1 MPATLFYNARL
12 LDPWTHLDRAGELLT
27 IDGRIAAVGNV
38 ASDQI
43 PADAIRV
50 DCRGNCLAPGL
61 VDLRVH
67 LREPGQ
73 EHVETIEGT
82 SRAAVAGGIT
92 TLVGLPDTT
101 PVIDDV
107 SLVEFVTRR
116 ARKAGL
122 VNIYTYAAA
131 TSGLKGVELAEIGLM
146 AAAGALG
153 FTDGSEPIADSLV
166 MRRLL
171 SYARTFDQLVLQRP
185 EDPRLAAG
193 GAATEGEIASRLG
206 IPAIPAAAELIL
218 LERDLHLV
226 ELTGGRY
233 HASLISTAAAVNA
246 IAAAKARGLP
256 VTCDTAPPYFTLNE
270 QAIDGYSTEAR
281 LSPPLRSETDRRAIV
296 EGLKNGTIDAIT
308 SDHAPVDQ
316 DEKRVPFV
324 DATPGAVGLETLLPL
339 VLGLYHR
346 GEMSLLGALRAIT
359 QAPAQILR
367 LPVGRLA
374 IDSAADL
381 VLFDPDIPWR
391 LARSKFKT
399 TANNTPFDGMPVQGK
414 AIKTFVAGRLVFGF
428 DA

>member
-1 MPATLFYNARL
+1 MPATLYSNARL
-12 LDPWTHLDRAGELLT
+12 LDPWTHLDQTGDLLAV
-27 IDGRIAAVGNV
+27 DGRIAAIGT
-38 ASDQI
+38 I
-43 PADAIRV
+43 PAKLIPDQAIRV

-73 EHVETIEGT
+73 EHVETLEVT
-82 SRAAVAGGIT
+82 SRAAVAGGVT
-92 TLVGLPDTT
+92 TLVGLPDTS
-101 PVIDDV
+101 PVIDDI

-122 VNIYTYAAA
+122 VNTYTYAAA
-131 TSGLKGVELAEIGLM
+131 TKGLEGKALAELGLM

-153 FTDGSEPIADSLV
+153 FTDAAPVADSLV

-171 SYARTFDQLVLQRP
+171 SYARTFDQLIVQRP
-185 EDPRLAAG
+185 EDPRLAEG

-206 IPAIPAAAELIL
+206 IPAVPAAAELIL
-218 LERDLHLV
+218 LERDLRLV

-233 HASLISTAAAVNA
+233 HASLISTAAAVHA
-246 IAAAKARGLP
+246 IAAAKTRGLP

-270 QAIDGYSTEAR
+270 SAIDGYSTDAR
-281 LSPPLRSETDRRAIV
+281 LSPPLRSEADRQAIV

-316 DEKRVPFV
+316 DEKRVPFIA
-324 DATPGAVGLETLLPL
+324 ATPGAIGLETLLPL

-346 GEMSLLGALRAIT
+346 GEMSLLAALRAVT

-381 VLFDPDIPWR
+381 ILFDLDKPWR
-391 LARSKFKT
+391 IERAKLRS
-399 TANNTPFDGMPVQGK
+399 TATNTPFDGAPVQGK
-414 AIKTFVAGRLVFGF
+414 VLKTFVAGRLVYGF

>member
-1 MPATLFYNARL
+1 MPATLFSNARL
-12 LDPWTHLDRAGELLT
+12 LDPWTHLDQVGDLLAV
-27 IDGRIAAVGNV
+27 DGRIAAIGAVTPSQV
-38 ASDQI
+38 
-43 PADAIRV
+43 PADAIRI

-61 VDLRVH
+61 VDMRVH

-82 SRAAVAGGIT
+82 SRMAVAGGIT
-92 TLVGLPDTT
+92 SLVGLPDTT

-131 TSGLKGVELAEIGLM
+131 TKGLDGSTLSELGLM

-153 FTDGSEPIADSLV
+153 FTDGTAPIADSLV

-171 SYARTFDQLVLQRP
+171 SYARTFDQLVIQRP
-185 EDPRLAAG
+185 EDPRLAEG
-193 GAATEGEIASRLG
+193 GAATEGEVASRLG
-206 IPAIPAAAELIL
+206 IPGIPAAAELIL
-218 LERDLHLV
+218 LERDLRLV

-233 HASLISTAAAVNA
+233 HASLVSTAAAVHA
-246 IAAAKARGLP
+246 IAAAKTRGLP

-270 QAIDGYSTEAR
+270 SAIEGYSTDAR
-281 LSPPLRSETDRRAIV
+281 LSPPLRSETDRKAII
-296 EGLKNGTIDAIT
+296 EGLRNGTIDAIT

-316 DEKRVPFV
+316 DEKRVPFIA
-324 DATPGAVGLETLLPL
+324 ATPGAIGLETLLPL

-346 GEMSLLGALRAIT
+346 GEMSILAALRAVT

-381 VLFDPDIPWR
+381 VLFDLDTPWR
-391 LARSKFKT
+391 VGRARLR
-399 TANNTPFDGMPVQGK
+399 TAAANTPFDALPVQGK
-414 AIKTFVAGRLVFGF
+414 ALKTFVAGRLVFGF

>member
-1 MPATLFYNARL
+1 MPATLFSNARL
-12 LDPWTHLDRAGELLT
+12 LDPWTHLDQVGELLA
-27 IDGRIAAVGNV
+27 IDGRIAAIGAVP
-38 ASDQI
+38 SSQI

-61 VDLRVH
+61 VDMRVH

-82 SRAAVAGGIT
+82 SRMAVAGGIT
-92 TLVGLPDTT
+92 SLVGLPDTT

-131 TSGLKGVELAEIGLM
+131 TKGLDGSTLSELGLM

-153 FTDGSEPIADSLV
+153 FTDGTAPIADSLV

-171 SYARTFDQLVLQRP
+171 SYARTFDQLVIQRP
-185 EDPRLAAG
+185 EDPRLAEG
-193 GAATEGEIASRLG
+193 GAATEGEVASRLG
-206 IPAIPAAAELIL
+206 IPGIPAAAELIL
-218 LERDLHLV
+218 LERDLRLV

-233 HASLISTAAAVNA
+233 HASLISTAAAVQA
-246 IAAAKARGLP
+246 IATAKTRGLP

-270 QAIDGYSTEAR
+270 SAIDGYSTDAR
-281 LSPPLRSETDRRAIV
+281 LSPPLRSENDRKAII

-316 DEKRVPFV
+316 DEKRVPFIA
-324 DATPGAVGLETLLPL
+324 ATPGAIGLETLLPL

-346 GEMSLLGALRAIT
+346 GEMSILAALRAVT

-381 VLFDPDIPWR
+381 VLFDLDMPWR
-391 LARSKFKT
+391 VGRSRLRAAAT
-399 TANNTPFDGMPVQGK
+399 NTPFEALPVQGK
-414 AIKTFVAGRLVFGF
+414 ALKTFVAGRLVFGF

>member
-1 MPATLFYNARL
+1 MPATLFHNARL
-12 LDPWTHLDRAGELLT
+12 LDPWTHLDQSGDLLA
-27 IDGRIAAVGNV
+27 IDGRIAAMGSVR
-38 ASDQI
+38 ADQI
-43 PADAIRV
+43 PTDAIRI

-82 SRAAVAGGIT
+82 SRSAVAGGVT
-92 TLVGLPDTT
+92 TLVSLPNTV

-131 TSGLKGVELAEIGLM
+131 TKGLHGSELAEIGLM

-153 FTDGSEPIADSLV
+153 FTDGTTPIADSLV

-171 SYARTFDQLVLQRP
+171 SYARTFDQLVIQRP
-185 EDPRLAAG
+185 EDPRLASG

-206 IPAIPAAAELIL
+206 IPGIPAAAELIL
-218 LERDLHLV
+218 LERDLRLV

-233 HASLISTAAAVNA
+233 HASLISTAAAVAA
-246 IAAAKARGLP
+246 IATAKSRGLP
-256 VTCDTAPPYFTLNE
+256 VTCDTAPPYFALNE
-270 QAIDGYSTEAR
+270 GAIDGYSTDAR
-281 LSPPLRSETDRRAIV
+281 LSPPLRSEADRRAIV

-324 DATPGAVGLETLLPL
+324 AATPGAVGLETLLPL
-339 VLGLYHR
+339 TMGLYQR
-346 GEMSLLGALRAIT
+346 GDMSLLSALRAIT

-381 VLFDPDIPWR
+381 ILFDPDLPWR
-391 LARSKFKT
+391 ITRPKLRG
-399 TANNTPFDGMPVQGK
+399 TAANTPFDGTPVHGK
-414 AIKTFVAGRLVFGF
+414 VFKTFVAGRLVYGF